1 MGFFRFFSS
10 IRMKILLT
18 YMLLVAAVLVLLNTY
33 PLYVSRELI
42 FASKQSTML
51 SQAALMAKSVGALEN
66 LTRES
71 VGQVIGMLKTEG
83 LSRIVVTDASGEM
96 VFEMTESD
104 TGNDEDREDWSI
116 QQALGGFDAFH
127 SVLQGGAFTSCASI
141 PILSNDSI
149 SGTVFISEYDEEQ
162 GGIILSLQSNITK
175 ISLAMS
181 AVTVFLSILFSGTI
195 TRRITLVLNAIKSVR
210 EGEYNY
216 RVEVKGRD
224 ELTQLGE
231 EFNNLTARLQTTE
244 ETRRRFVSDASH
256 ELKTPL
262 ASIKLL
268 SDSIL
273 QNAEIDE
280 GTMREFVGDIGTEA
294 ERLARTTEKLLSL
307 TRLDNME
314 NTAAVRRL
322 PVDVRLIVI
331 GAVRILRQLA
341 ENSSI
346 KIECDLQNGCMVL
359 ATDDDIYQV
368 ALNLIENAIKYNTFG
383 GTVLVTLS
391 KTFESVILKIE
402 DTGIGIPEDDIPNI
416 FNRFYRVD
424 KARSREAG
432 GSGLGL
438 SIVMSTVKEHGGDV
452 VATRREEG
460 GMRFTVTFP
469 LYTEEGWEDTDY

>member
-1 MGFFRFFSS
+1 
-10 IRMKILLT
+10 MKILLT

-83 LSRIVVTDASGEM
+83 LSRIVVTDASGET

-104 TGNDEDREDWSI
+104 TGNDGEREEWSI

-127 SVLQGGAFTSCASI
+127 SILQGGAFTSCASI

-149 SGTVFISEYDEEQ
+149 SGTVFISEYDKEQ
-162 GGIILSLQSNITK
+162 GGIILSLQSNFKK

-195 TRRITLVLNAIKSVR
+195 TRRITLVLDAIKSVR

-280 GTMREFVGDIGTEA
+280 GTMREFVGDIGTES

-314 NTAAVRRL
+314 NADTVRRF
-322 PVDVRLIVI
+322 PVDVRLVVV
-331 GAVRILRQLA
+331 GTVRILRQLA
-341 ENSSI
+341 ESSSI
-346 KIECDLQNGCMVL
+346 KIECDLQNGCAVL
-359 ATDDDIYQV
+359 ATDDDMYQV
-368 ALNLIENAIKYNTFG
+368 TLNLIENAIKYNTFG
-383 GTVLVTLS
+383 GTVFVTLS
-391 KTFESVILKIE
+391 KTFESVILKVE

-460 GMRFTVTFP
+460 GMRFNRDVP
-469 LYTEEGWEDTDY
+469 AVC